1 MLKQGKALH
10 TQITDWLLN
19 QINGGQLKPDQKLPS
34 ENELAEN
41 FDVSRV
47 TVRRA
52 LQTLESQSIIYRCQ
66 GLGSFVKDNRPAQS
80 LVKLTDFNEDMKNA
94 GMSASSEVLS
104 FEQVEVGLKL
114 SGILGV
120 QEGKPAFRIERL
132 RLADNEPIAFDITWL
147 PFIYGQ
153 LITTEKLSNNTIYN
167 ILEKDYEIPV
177 TRGCYRMSAINADKK
192 LAEYLKVESQAAL
205 FLIDRISYT
214 IGNKPIYYQKRYYRS
229 DKVLYEMRLERQEG
243 DTGSGT
249 ELPLKEF
256 IPIFSHDLI
265 TSLKKWL

>member
-10 TQITDWLLN
+10 AQISDWVLN
-19 QINGGQLKPDQKLPS
+19 QIDGGVLKPDQKLPS

-52 LQTLESQSIIYRCQ
+52 LQTLESKSIIYRCQ

-94 GMSASSEVLS
+94 GMMASSKVIS
-104 FEQVEVGLKL
+104 YDQVEVGKKL
-114 SGILGV
+114 AEILGI
-120 QEGKPAFRIERL
+120 QEGHKVFKIERL

-153 LITTEKLSNNTIYN
+153 LVPIEKLADNTIYN

-177 TRGCYRMSAINADKK
+177 TRGSYRMSAVNADKNVSDF
-192 LAEYLKVESQAAL
+192 LKVEEKAAL

-229 DKVLYEMRLERQEG
+229 DKVIYEMRLERNEG
-243 DTGSGT
+243 DNTPGT
-249 ELPLKEF
+249 ELPLREF
-256 IPIFSHDLI
+256 IPIFSQDQFAGEG
-265 TSLKKWL
+265 